1 MSHFLTANQAARQ
14 LADGFERQTGA
25 RPSITAQKVEALVHT
40 GVLENVNPSG
50 ERILISRDQ
59 VADFL
64 DRTTYVPDYAAFGIQ
79 DPIFRVSVVEQ
90 RENPVYDLSGDLLR
104 QYSGFDYANRDSL
117 TEEEQ
122 RGGFEG
128 AWSISDD
135 NAEYLVETNGYLLPT
150 TKGYVRA
157 DNIRRITDFCLA
169 AGTARKF
176 FFTEALDDND
186 PFYADAANG
195 FWIDVP
201 PGRESNLDFDPPAAE
216 GIDESIDQESIAQEG
231 GSFSEDGTD
240 LSLDELIELKLQQI
254 RQLDDLI
261 ARKEAEE
268 ELEAQDE
275 DNA

>member
-1 MSHFLTANQAARQ
+1 MYITPNQAARQ
-14 LADGFERQTGA
+14 LADGFEQQTGA
-25 RPSITAQKVEALVHT
+25 RPSITAPKVEALVHT
-40 GVLENVNPSG
+40 GVLENDNPSG

-90 RENPVYDLSGDLLR
+90 RENPVYDLSGNLLR

-157 DNIRRITDFCLA
+157 DNIRRIVGYCLIE
-169 AGTARKF
+169 GSPRKF
-176 FFTEALDDND
+176 FFTEALDEND

-201 PGRESNLDFDPPAAE
+201 PGRESNLDFDSLAAE
-216 GIDESIDQESIAQEG
+216 GIDEGIDQESIAQEG
-231 GSFSEDGTD
+231 ASDSEGQAD
-240 LSLDELIELKLQQI
+240 LSLDALIELKLQQI

-261 ARKEAEE
+261 ARKEAAEE

>member
-1 MSHFLTANQAARQ
+1 MNFLTTNQAARQ

-64 DRTTYVPDYAAFGIQ
+64 DRTTYVPDYAAFGVQ

-90 RENPVYDLSGDLLR
+90 RENPVYDLSGNLLR

-157 DNIRRITDFCLA
+157 DNIRRIVGYCLIQ
-169 AGTARKF
+169 GSPRKF
-176 FFTEALDDND
+176 FFTEELDEND

-201 PGRESNLDFDPPAAE
+201 PGRESNLDFGPPAAE
-216 GIDESIDQESIAQEG
+216 GIDEGIDQESIAQEDV
-231 GSFSEDGTD
+231 SFSKDGTD

-261 ARKEAEE
+261 ARKE
-268 ELEAQDE
+268 ELKAQDE